1 MRKYLTVFGLSF
13 QNEFTYR
20 LNFLLW
26 RLRNVLRILMVFILW
41 TSIFASNKV
50 AFGYT
55 KEQMMS
61 YVFLVLI
68 IGTFVIAS
76 PSNDNIGGEIGSGDL
91 SNFLTKPISYLRY
104 WLTRDWASKLLNIIF
119 AVFEI
124 TILYLIL
131 KPSLFISTSPTFIF
145 LGIIMGLIASLIY
158 FLITKLATFV
168 SFWSPENTWGVMFL
182 FLVIFEILSGSIFP
196 LDILPKWGFT
206 LLQFTPFPYMVYYPL
221 GILIGKFSPVETQR
235 LIFQS
240 FAWLLISYWLT
251 IKVWKK
257 GLKVYSSSGR

>member
-1 MRKYLTVFGLSF
+1 MTF
-13 QNEFTYR
+13 
-20 LNFLLW
+20 FLW
-26 RLRNVLRILMVFILW
+26 N
-41 TSIFASNKV
+41 SIFSKNSI
-50 AFGYT
+50 AFGYS

-91 SNFLTKPISYLRY
+91 SNFLIKPISYLRY
-104 WLTRDWASKLLNIIF
+104 WFTRDWASKLLNIVF

-131 KPSLFISTSPTFIF
+131 KPSLFITVSSTAIF
-145 LGIIMGLIASLIY
+145 LGIIMGLVASLIY
-158 FLITKLATFV
+158 FFITKLATFV
-168 SFWSPENTWGVMFL
+168 AFWSPENTWGMMFL

-196 LDILPKWGFT
+196 LDILPKWSIT

-221 GILIGKFSPVETQR
+221 GILIGKFSSVETLR

-240 FAWLLISYWLT
+240 LAWLLISYWLT
-251 IKVWKK
+251 IKVWKR
-257 GLKVYSSSGR
+257 GLKEYSASGR